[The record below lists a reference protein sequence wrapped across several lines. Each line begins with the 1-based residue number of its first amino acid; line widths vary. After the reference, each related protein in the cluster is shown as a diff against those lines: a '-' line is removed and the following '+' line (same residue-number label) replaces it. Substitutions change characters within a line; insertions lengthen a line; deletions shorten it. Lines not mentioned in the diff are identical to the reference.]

1 VELDEG
7 SPLVG
12 DELGGLDGVERA
24 SDRTW
29 RKMDGPSA
37 ERGSEGRCVGIL
49 LSASVSEMTVDG
61 VKVREMSI

>member
-1 VELDEG
+1 
-7 SPLVG
+7 
-12 DELGGLDGVERA
+12 
-24 SDRTW
+24 
-29 RKMDGPSA
+29 MDGPSA